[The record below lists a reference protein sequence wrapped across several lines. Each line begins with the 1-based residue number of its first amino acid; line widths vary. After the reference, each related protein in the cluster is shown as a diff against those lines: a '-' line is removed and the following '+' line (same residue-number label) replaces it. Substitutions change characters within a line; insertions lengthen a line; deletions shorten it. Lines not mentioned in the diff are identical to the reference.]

1 MASGDGEVFWFYRAN
16 VQMKI
21 HSLLRKAV
29 TPHMISGANE
39 VAYIEALHKAINDIS
54 KEIRLVA

>member
-1 MASGDGEVFWFYRAN
+1 MADTKEFWFYRAN

-29 TPHMISGANE
+29 TPHMISGADE
-39 VAYIEALHKAINDIS
+39 RAYIEALHKAINDIAR
-54 KEIRLVA
+54 EIRRDA